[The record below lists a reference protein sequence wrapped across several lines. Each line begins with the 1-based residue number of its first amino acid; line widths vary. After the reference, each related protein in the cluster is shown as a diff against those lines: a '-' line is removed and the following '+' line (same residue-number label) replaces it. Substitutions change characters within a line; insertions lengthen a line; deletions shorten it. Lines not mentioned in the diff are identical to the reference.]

1 MDNEIKKLKLELEAK
16 KNIVIT
22 THKGADG
29 DAIGSSLALYHFL
42 IKMGHSVNVIT
53 PDEYANFLKWLPGT
67 ENVINYENQP
77 LICEGI
83 TAKADLIFIMDLNHS
98 SRMSSYGA
106 LIVESKA
113 TKILIDHHE
122 DPDYEL
128 SDIIFSF
135 NLSSSTA
142 ELLYEIIEKLELTDY
157 IDKDIAE
164 CIYTG
169 IMTDTGSFKYSCTTD
184 RTHLITSYLIQK
196 GANNFKIHDLIYDN
210 NSIRKIKLLGYCL
223 NNKMLVYPKN
233 NSAIISLNDQ
243 ELKKFNFQKGDT
255 DGFVNYCLSIKN
267 INFAVFIAEKDGV
280 VKLSLRS
287 KGNVKVNE
295 IAKEHFNG
303 GGHIN
308 ASGGT
313 TDMSVDQTI
322 ICLEKI
328 IKNIKK

>member
-1 MDNEIKKLKLELEAK
+1 
-16 KNIVIT
+16 
-22 THKGADG
+22 
-29 DAIGSSLALYHFL
+29 
-42 IKMGHSVNVIT
+42 
-53 PDEYANFLKWLPGT
+53 
-67 ENVINYENQP
+67 
-77 LICEGI
+77 
-83 TAKADLIFIMDLNHS
+83 
-98 SRMSSYGA
+98 
-106 LIVESKA
+106 
-113 TKILIDHHE
+113 
-122 DPDYEL
+122 
-128 SDIIFSF
+128 
-135 NLSSSTA
+135 
-142 ELLYEIIEKLELTDY
+142 
-157 IDKDIAE
+157 
-164 CIYTG
+164 
-169 IMTDTGSFKYSCTTD
+169 
-184 RTHLITSYLIQK
+184 
-196 GANNFKIHDLIYDN
+196 
-210 NSIRKIKLLGYCL
+210 
-223 NNKMLVYPKN
+223 MLVYPKN